1 MTENNNSQGNQQ
13 NRAEG
18 ETQNKSQKTEDTR
31 IQNIR
36 AAIAIADLMKTSL
49 GPKGMD
55 KLIETKKAELIVTN
69 DGATILKNLQVFHPA
84 AKLLIQTSK
93 AQDIEAG
100 DGTTSVVVLSGAL
113 LEAAQSLL
121 EYGIHPT
128 RISDGFALALK

>member
-1 MTENNNSQGNQQ
+1 M
-13 NRAEG
+13 EG

-55 KLIETKKAELIVTN
+55 KLIETKKGELIVTN

-84 AKLLIQTSK
+84 AKLLI
-93 AQDIEAG
+93 
-100 DGTTSVVVLSGAL
+100 
-113 LEAAQSLL
+113 
-121 EYGIHPT
+121 
-128 RISDGFALALK
+128 